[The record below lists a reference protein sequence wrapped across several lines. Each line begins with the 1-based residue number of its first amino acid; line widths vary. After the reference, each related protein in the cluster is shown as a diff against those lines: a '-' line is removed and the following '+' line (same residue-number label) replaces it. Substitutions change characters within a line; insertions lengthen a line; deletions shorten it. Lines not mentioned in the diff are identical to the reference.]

1 METFFPLHSVN
12 SQHHRLSYKNGGECG
27 LWERLEGR
35 LMCFCECY
43 HFKNCRIST
52 KNTIVLPISYFIV
65 QKWNIQP
72 IWVEKMFKFEWTMNP
87 SNPPEYKIQTHPF
100 MIFYLKY
107 IGRWLTKTCK
117 RQYEQKKLIIM
128 LHLCCALML
137 DTPVLY
143 CHRRLSKLNIDCHVC
158 LPNLQINSSEH
169 NSHS

>member
-1 METFFPLHSVN
+1 MDYENDWKAGWCAFANVIILKTAAYQPRIKL
-12 SQHHRLSYKNGGECG
+12 
-27 LWERLEGR
+27 
-35 LMCFCECY
+35 FCWFRILL
-43 HFKNCRIST
+43 FKSEIFNRFSS
-52 KNTIVLPISYFIV
+52 K
-65 QKWNIQP
+65 KR
-72 IWVEKMFKFEWTMNP
+72 FKFEWTMNP
-87 SNPPEYKIQTHPF
+87 SNPPEYKIQTHPL

-107 IGRWLTKTCK
+107 IGRWLTKTCE
-117 RQYEQKKLIIM
+117 RPYEQKKLIIM